1 MSSSDSRAT
10 ARVIAVQDDLVKIE
24 ALPGV
29 DGELAHLIKNEVV
42 YICPGAVNA
51 LGERERLKA
60 EVLRVQGRTADAQVY
75 ESTAGVA
82 VGDSVEQSGQ
92 MLSVTLGPGL
102 LGQVYDGLQNP
113 LHDLAASYGVFLP
126 RGVSRDALDPKDKWS
141 FVTTVSSGA
150 CVVAGDVLGTVQE
163 GRYTHKIMVPFGW
176 AGEFKVSWIQE
187 GTFSVTEIV
196 ARLEDGSGREHDIR
210 LAQNWPVRRSLDRQ
224 LLRKRYSTRLY
235 PEEPLITSQR
245 VIDTFF
251 PIARGGTACIPG
263 PFGAGK
269 TVLQNMISRH
279 SAVDV
284 VIVVACGERA
294 GEVVETITEFPKMN
308 DPKTGGSL
316 MDRTIII
323 CNTSSMP
330 VAAREAS
337 IYTGI
342 TLGEYYRQM
351 GVDVL
356 LIADSTS
363 RWAQAMRETAGRLEE
378 IPGEEGFPAYLE
390 SSIKGV
396 YERAGVIQTN
406 DDSIGSLTIIGTV
419 SPAGGTFD
427 EPVTQATLSTVKD
440 FLGLS
445 AERAYKRFYPAVDPL
460 LSWSRYTTQL
470 EPWFDKNVDSGWT
483 RRVRQLQQLLKQGDA
498 VAQMMQVTGEEGVT
512 SEDFV
517 TYQKS
522 MFLDMVFLQQDSFDP
537 VDSAVPMDRQR
548 NAFNRVFDLI
558 TRDYRFD
565 SKAQAQDYFT
575 RLTGLFRNLN
585 YARQDTPDYRSLLQ
599 QIDELAESVS
609 PYAEKQHAPTSK
621 RQA

>member
-24 ALPGV
+24 ALPGA

-60 EVLRVQGRTADAQVY
+60 EVLRVQGSTADAQVY

-294 GEVVETITEFPKMN
+294 GEVVETITEFPKMS

-396 YERAGVIQTN
+396 YERAGVLQTN

-419 SPAGGTFD
+419 SPAGGNFD

-599 QIDELAESVS
+599 QIDELAESAS

-621 RQA
+621 QQA